1 MNRKLGMVCNA
12 AKGEDRV
19 SLELLKKYGF
29 SCFFSHV
36 YDLDSVLTLRKK
48 ADELGLEYEFIHGPF
63 KGINDMWTSEETP
76 KIYEE
81 LMKSVD
87 VASIAQVK
95 AIIVHVSSGWIPPKI
110 NDLGLSRY
118 DALVEYAKEKGVVLA
133 FENLRKLGNLACLM
147 DRYEQCDNV
156 AFCYDC
162 GHEHCYTVTV
172 PYADLYG
179 SRFFCTHIHDN
190 FGLPGAGM
198 DGDLHLM
205 PFDGD
210 IDYKKM
216 MDKLNEIGYKG
227 SLMLEI
233 FAEKYPDIS
242 AEEFVKTAYERI
254 AKIAQL

>member
-1 MNRKLGMVCNA
+1 MERKFGLICNETE
-12 AKGEDRV
+12 GTDRV

-29 SCFFSHV
+29 SCFFSDL
-36 YDLDSVLTLRKK
+36 YDLESVFALRKK
-48 ADELGLEYEFIHGPF
+48 ADELDLEYEFIHGPF

-76 KIYEE
+76 EIYNE
-81 LMKSVD
+81 LIKSIDAASAAKVKSV
-87 VASIAQVK
+87 
-95 AIIVHVSSGWIPPKI
+95 IIHVSSGWNAPKV

-118 DALVEYAKEKGVVLA
+118 DALVEYAREKGVILA

-147 DRYEQCDNV
+147 DRYENCDNV

-172 PYADLYG
+172 PYAELFG
-179 SRFFCTHIHDN
+179 NRFLCTHIHDN
-190 FGLPGAGM
+190 FGLPGKGL
-198 DGDLHLM
+198 DGDRHLL

-216 MDKLNEIGYKG
+216 MDRLNAIGYKG
-227 SLMLEI
+227 SLMLEV
-233 FAEKYPDIS
+233 FLELYPNMQ

-254 AKIAQL
+254 EKISKL